1 MIRPVTHR
9 HRHAEIIVPGVRRA
23 LLASVVGLCTAALPC
38 CGASEGT
45 SKDTPGGGTAEPVHV
60 ATVQSQPAPLALHA
74 IGTVEA
80 ISSVTLKPQVA
91 GRLTKVNFADGQEV
105 KKGDVLFE
113 IDPRPSQ
120 AALELARAN
129 LARDQ
134 ALALDA
140 LREAHREAEL
150 FDKGIAAD
158 RERDQAQADADAKA
172 AQVHADQAMVERAEL
187 DLEYCTIRSPLDGR
201 VGARLVDP
209 GDVVKDNETALVV
222 INQIHPIYVTFS
234 VPERYLAEIHH
245 YASAGP
251 LVVEARFPR
260 GDNTVERGTLTFI
273 DNQVDPSTGMIR
285 LKGTFANEDRHMWPG
300 QYVDASLILK
310 TRPNAIVVP
319 SQAVQAGPEGEYVFV
334 VDANRTVE
342 MRPVRTADT
351 LDGLSVVESGL
362 KPGEEVVTD
371 GQLRL
376 VPGAAVKV
384 LPGEPASA
392 SQPAENVPAGGI
404 GGGA

>member
-1 MIRPVTHR
+1 
-9 HRHAEIIVPGVRRA
+9 
-23 LLASVVGLCTAALPC
+23 
-38 CGASEGT
+38 
-45 SKDTPGGGTAEPVHV
+45 
-60 ATVQSQPAPLALHA
+60 
-74 IGTVEA
+74 
-80 ISSVTLKPQVA
+80 
-91 GRLTKVNFADGQEV
+91 
-105 KKGDVLFE
+105 
-113 IDPRPSQ
+113 
-120 AALELARAN
+120 
-129 LARDQ
+129 
-134 ALALDA
+134 
-140 LREAHREAEL
+140 
-150 FDKGIAAD
+150 
-158 RERDQAQADADAKA
+158 
-172 AQVHADQAMVERAEL
+172 MVEQAEL
-187 DLEYCTIRSPLDGR
+187 DLEYCTIRSPVNGR
-201 VGARLVDP
+201 VGARLVHA

-260 GDNTVERGTLTFI
+260 GDDTVERGALTFI
-273 DNQVDPSTGMIR
+273 DNQVDPRTGMIR
-285 LKGTFANEDRHMWPG
+285 LKGTFSNEDQHMWPG

-334 VDANRTVE
+334 VNANRTVE
-342 MRPVRTADT
+342 MRSVRTSDT

-384 LPGEPASA
+384 LPSEPASA
-392 SQPAENVPAGGI
+392 SQPAENVAAGGM